1 MSCGR
6 ERNQRP
12 GSDLSPAT
20 AQLAGQV
27 RHIRSDLEQ
36 NVLILLLIKVEF
48 KPLVSHKLKALL
60 GLPLCGLLAIAQLCV
75 FTMYVVTGK

>member
-27 RHIRSDLEQ
+27 RHVRPECFTFVIHQAGVVINRW
-36 NVLILLLIKVEF
+36 KT
-48 KPLVSHKLKALL
+48 PLDV
-60 GLPLCGLLAIAQLCV
+60 PFVNNNLCGVL
-75 FTMYVVTGK
+75 